1 MIRSRMTLD
10 HNGNLGINNFTPQA
24 KLHVVS
30 TVSEL
35 TPAIIEGCNVY
46 TGNAAAVAA
55 GVPVGGLYRKAD
67 GTLMV
72 RY

>member
-1 MIRSRMTLD
+1 MKLD
-10 HNGNLGINNFTPQA
+10 HNGNLGVNYLSPKA
-24 KLHVVS
+24 KIHVVS
-30 TVSEL
+30 DKSEL
-35 TPAIIEGCNVY
+35 TPAIIEGCKVY
-46 TGNAAAVAA
+46 ANNAAATAA